1 VGGTAFLFPG
11 QGAHKPGM
19 GADLCE
25 AYEAAAEV
33 FRAADEALGYPISEK
48 VLRGTEED
56 LADTAAQQPAII
68 MVELAALAVMRET
81 APEIRPRLTAGLSL
95 GEYAALVAA
104 GSIGGAEALS
114 LVEKRGRYMAEAASE
129 APGGMSSVIGLGPE
143 ECVAACA
150 EAAAAGRVSA
160 ANFNSPLQTVI
171 SGEIPAVERAEEICR
186 ARGAKKVVRL
196 NVSGAFHSE
205 LMSSASEKL
214 AAALDGVEIREPEVD
229 VIQNVTGRPER
240 DPVAIRENLVKQL
253 TSPVLWT
260 DTMAAVVEAGV
271 DAACELGPG
280 KVLAGLFKRTNRSV
294 KVTGLF
300 SAESFAALAGS

>member
-1 VGGTAFLFPG
+1 MAFLFPG
-11 QGAHKPGM
+11 QGAQKPGM

-25 AYEAAAEV
+25 AHEAAAEV

-56 LADTAAQQPAII
+56 LADTAAQQPAIV

-104 GSIGGAEALS
+104 GSIGVAEAVS

-129 APGGMSSVIGLGPE
+129 APGGMSSVIGLGSE

-171 SGEIPAVERAEEICR
+171 SGEIPAIERAEEICR

-214 AAALDGVEIREPEVD
+214 AAALDGVEFREAEVD

-240 DPVAIRENLVKQL
+240 DPGAIRENLVKQL
-253 TSPVLWT
+253 TSPVRWA
-260 DTMAAVVEAGV
+260 DTMAAIVEAGV

-280 KVLAGLFKRTNRSV
+280 KVLAGLFKRTDRSV
-294 KVTGLF
+294 KVTSLF